1 MALKNPN
8 WKPPRMKTGGKVAI
22 LIWIGVPTL
31 IIYGFLSI
39 TIASPDKVPTW
50 LDPASLSRPSPVAGH
65 R

>member
-1 MALKNPN
+1 
-8 WKPPRMKTGGKVAI
+8 MKIGGKLAV

>member
-1 MALKNPN
+1 
-8 WKPPRMKTGGKVAI
+8 MKIGGKVAV
-22 LIWIGVPTL
+22 LIWLGVPTL

-50 LDPASLSRPSPVAGH
+50 LDPATLSRPPVAAH